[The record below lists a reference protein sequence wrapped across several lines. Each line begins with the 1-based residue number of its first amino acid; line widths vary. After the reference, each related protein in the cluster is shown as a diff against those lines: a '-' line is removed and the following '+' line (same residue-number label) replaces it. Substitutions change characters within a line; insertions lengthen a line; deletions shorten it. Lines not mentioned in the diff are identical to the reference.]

1 MSDAHR
7 LPRTGQP
14 PRGGIPLLLPAIA
27 IPALLS
33 LLGWIASY
41 LYNMFNS
48 DVTMPDWTV
57 DLTLVAAEILPAL
70 RSAAL
75 LAFVAC
81 FAYMGRKAGSVLWTA
96 GVGIVVNLLFGLG
109 STWLSEGFGLL
120 NPLTLLTDLVLCA
133 AAFLIGRGVRRR
145 ADHAKSPRERKK
157 WGMRKAAVF
166 AAIPAVLLP
175 AGYAVLDLAEHMGR
189 RSALSAEIWAA
200 GTAHF
205 TGILM
210 RRILIYG
217 VLGALAAYGIASLFA
232 ALAAR
237 QNAAKKP
244 ARGAAR

>member
-1 MSDAHR
+1 MADAYR
-7 LPRTGQP
+7 PTRSPQP
-14 PRGGIPLLLPAIA
+14 SRGGIPPLLPAIA

-33 LLGWIASY
+33 LLGWISSY

-81 FAYMGRKAGSVLWTA
+81 FAYVGTKAGTVLWTMV
-96 GVGIVVNLLFGLG
+96 VGIVGNLLLGLG

-120 NPLTLLTDLVLCA
+120 NPLTLLTDLILCA

-145 ADHAKSPRERKK
+145 ADRAESPRERKK
-157 WGMRKAAVF
+157 WSMRKAAIF
-166 AAIPAVLLP
+166 AAVPIVLVP

-205 TGILM
+205 TGILV

-217 VLGALAAYGIASLFA
+217 VLGALAAYGIASLCAAFA
-232 ALAAR
+232 ARKNTAG
-237 QNAAKKP
+237 KP
-244 ARGAAR
+244 MPGAGR

>member
-1 MSDAHR
+1 
-7 LPRTGQP
+7 
-14 PRGGIPLLLPAIA
+14 
-27 IPALLS
+27 
-33 LLGWIASY
+33 
-41 LYNMFNS
+41 
-48 DVTMPDWTV
+48 
-57 DLTLVAAEILPAL
+57 
-70 RSAAL
+70 
-75 LAFVAC
+75 
-81 FAYMGRKAGSVLWTA
+81 
-96 GVGIVVNLLFGLG
+96 
-109 STWLSEGFGLL
+109 
-120 NPLTLLTDLVLCA
+120 
-133 AAFLIGRGVRRR
+133 
-145 ADHAKSPRERKK
+145 
-157 WGMRKAAVF
+157 MRKAAVF

-244 ARGAAR
+244 AQGAAR

>member
-1 MSDAHR
+1 MPDAHR
-7 LPRTGQP
+7 LPRNPQP
-14 PRGGIPLLLPAIA
+14 SRGKNPLLLPALA
-27 IPALLS
+27 VPALLS

-57 DLTLVAAEILPAL
+57 DLTLIAAEILPAL

-81 FAYMGRKAGSVLWTA
+81 FAYRREKTGTVLWTA
-96 GVGIVVNLLFGLG
+96 GVGIVTNLLFGLG

-145 ADHAKSPRERKK
+145 ADRADSPRERKK
-157 WGMRKAAVF
+157 WNMRKAAVF
-166 AAIPAVLLP
+166 ASIPAAILP

-189 RSALSAEIWAA
+189 RSALSAVDMAA

-205 TGILM
+205 TGILV

-217 VLGALAAYGIASLFA
+217 VLGALAAYGIASLCLT
-232 ALAAR
+232 LAPR
-237 QNAAKKP
+237 LRAKKP
-244 ARGAAR
+244 SPGAGR